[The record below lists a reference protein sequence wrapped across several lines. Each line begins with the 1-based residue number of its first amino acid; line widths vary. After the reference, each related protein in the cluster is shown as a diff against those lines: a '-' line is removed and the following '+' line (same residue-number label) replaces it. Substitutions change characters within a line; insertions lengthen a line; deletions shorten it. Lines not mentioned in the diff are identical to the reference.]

1 MENQKKLNSVL
12 PFESINKKFTNP
24 VKFTEYGIGRIEY
37 LVRNKPN
44 DMFQIGIAAW
54 DRFCNEHP
62 SQDKFLFGKE
72 CQTNNPLLYKKV
84 SRHMKENVIKDIL
97 YVHGEVQDLELDDK
111 ETIELI
117 LAHTYPNILMIVD
130 IMLVNPYRPVTPQK
144 YDFQQYHGLGLF
156 AEFLENA
163 IQYCKKEG
171 IEEIYLTAADLPLK
185 NHFEK
190 YGFVVHDTWMG
201 KAALEV
207 GQGIPMSLYL

>member
-54 DRFCNEHP
+54 DRFCNKHP

-84 SRHMKENVIKDIL
+84 SRHIKENVIKDIL

-207 GQGIPMSLYL
+207 GQGIPISLYL

>member
-1 MENQKKLNSVL
+1 MENQKKLKSIL

-62 SQDKFLFGKE
+62 NQDKFIFGKE

-84 SRHMKENVIKDIL
+84 SKHIKENVIKDIL
-97 YVHGEVQDLELDDK
+97 YIHGEIQDFELDDK

-144 YDFQQYHGLGLF
+144 YDFQKYHGLGLF

-207 GQGIPMSLYL
+207 GKGIPMSLYL